1 MKILDKRT
9 TLEEIRAQEER
20 ETVYFEDMVKCVADL
35 KKEIIAVSAELHV
48 DLEQMLLD
56 AGSEQRNLYGF
67 NILYEDGEIEYDS
80 LINPPRNREAGFP
93 RAGRDVADPMAREKI
108 KEVVDKWIEL

>member
-1 MKILDKRT
+1 
-9 TLEEIRAQEER
+9 
-20 ETVYFEDMVKCVADL
+20 MVKCVADL

>member
-1 MKILDKRT
+1 
-9 TLEEIRAQEER
+9 
-20 ETVYFEDMVKCVADL
+20 MVKCVADL

-93 RAGRDVADPMAREKI
+93 RAGRDVADPIAREKI